1 MNFDTAAAIF
11 QAMSRTSCEE
21 FRESLIRAGVQY
33 ASKRVECALLL
44 MGERGQIEDA
54 RTRAHDV
61 FIDACNI
68 LSRAMA
74 QKGEDNSW
82 RQTLGQ
88 DRREIG
94 DFACFLT
101 AIIGLKV
108 R

>member
-11 QAMSRTSCEE
+11 QDLSRTTCGE
-21 FRESLIRAGVQY
+21 FKDSLLRAGVQY
-33 ASKRVECALLL
+33 ANKRVEYAFLP

-74 QKGEDNSW
+74 RNGEDNSW
-82 RQTLGQ
+82 RQRLGE

-94 DFACFLT
+94 DFACCLVT
-101 AIIGLKV
+101 IIGLKV